1 MTKPSA
7 VSRAHH
13 PLWVVLTQLMRF
25 AMVGGASNVAYFV
38 IFVSM
43 RSDGAQLANAIGTI
57 ASTILANELHR
68 RLTFRAAGRVGWFA
82 AQWAGGGLA
91 FVGLIFSS
99 TAIALLHFAFPAVG
113 DIGAGLVVVG
123 VSAAVGGMRFL
134 ALRGWVF
141 ADQNVGR
148 ATGSPAPAAGLE
160 RFRTDVVGNRC
171 SRQARMLECGS
182 AAAELVHAR
191 NGSASFQQARRR
203 TSNILGWRDVDRER
217 VRPHHPDA
225 AEGQQWLTRRS
236 SPAIGLITRSNRSS
250 TSQQHSQCSTAPPV
264 RLSVRRTAHTT
275 AR

>member
-113 DIGAGLVVVG
+113 DIGAGLVVVS

-141 ADQNVGR
+141 ADQNLGR
-148 ATGSPAPAAGLE
+148 ATGSPAPAAGLD
-160 RFRTDVVGNRC
+160 RFRTDVVGE
-171 SRQARMLECGS
+171 SLFPPGSDARVRLC
-182 AAAELVHAR
+182 
-191 NGSASFQQARRR
+191 RRR
-203 TSNILGWRDVDRER
+203 TSPRAQRISILSASAASHIEYPGLAGR
-217 VRPHHPDA
+217 RPRTSA
-225 AEGQQWLTRRS
+225 TS
-236 SPAIGLITRSNRSS
+236 SP
-250 TSQQHSQCSTAPPV
+250 
-264 RLSVRRTAHTT
+264 
-275 AR
+275 